1 MIETLL
7 KFLTIQDQEYLSVQL
22 FPVLPEARK
31 CASKKAM
38 DGVEELMRQSGS
50 TSAFSTPRSSSVECA
65 VSRNDTSSAP
75 SPDPITISSATSS
88 EGVPESD
95 TNKNTTM
102 MFGSLQGASPY
113 TQLPNEAIQSNIK
126 GDDVNVQLRDM
137 LQRTSIG
144 ARDPTRPILNGFRT

>member
-1 MIETLL
+1 MTETLL
-7 KFLTIQDQEYLSVQL
+7 KFLTIQDQEYLSVHL

-50 TSAFSTPRSSSVECA
+50 TSAFSTPRSSSVECG

-75 SPDPITISSATSS
+75 SPDPIAIGSATSS
-88 EGVPESD
+88 EGVPEND
-95 TNKNTTM
+95 ANKTSTM
-102 MFGSLQGASPY
+102 LFGCHQGAPPY
-113 TQLPNEAIQSNIK
+113 TQSPNEMTKPNIN

-144 ARDPTRPILNGFRT
+144 ARDPTRPVLNGFRT